1 KAVLL
6 ERLTEALGSPAT
18 AAATE
23 DASQVGAAVTE
34 GEPAQEVGEPT
45 ENGDA
50 DSGAAGDSGEGDRD
64 AAANGNGAAGAGSS
78 STGNV
83 GAAVVAAEAATEATA
98 EGAAGGSGSGGL
110 EAMDVQPQEEEE
122 GADNDTGDLAAFV
135 SSMEDGGE
143 AAESAVAAGSGS
155 TPTTEADPPLSAAAA
170 EAAEAAAA
178 AAAAVDSLIPT
189 AGAAAAPEDS
199 PEATGAPAAEA
210 PTAEAA
216 ESTPASTPSAAAE
229 STTSA
234 DVAKKTASQFS
245 FVPAAIE
252 TPTARAPPASED
264 TYAYEEEQE
273 RLTMLKNLHQPMRKW
288 FNKDG
293 GAAMRERYGNFPM
306 FWQDLA
312 SWPAMRELKKL
323 YLMEVERGENPA
335 PAAAPTADDA
345 AASTDTAADAASTPA
360 SASATNSAAAGAA
373 SAHGAATGAGDAP
386 AAAANGATEGAA
398 ATAEAGAA
406 GEEGNKKKRKKRWGD
421 VRKNRFA
428 SKNDDEAE
436 SAPPP
441 NKRKSRWVSEGDA
454 EAVSLPG
461 AGVSKNIPGMPVNLT
476 QEQIQE
482 NLVLHMRLQQAN
494 EKLATVEQDAIAR
507 SADPDRSPSPP
518 PRYDANGVRTNN
530 RNVRMRASLNR
541 ERTKVI
547 EEMMKLN
554 PMFKPP
560 ADFVKTKPH
569 RKLYIPTDEYPGYNF
584 IGKCTAADD
593 VFCLIIGPRGNTQ
606 KRMERETDCKIAIR
620 GKGSVKEGARRG
632 PMAIDEDDELHVYV
646 SGESEEAVEKAAK
659 EVGKLLRPLD
669 DEQNEHKQKQL
680 RELALINGTLR
691 EEDYCNICGEKG
703 HRQFECPKRAQTRSA
718 TVEVRCALC
727 GDTSH
732 PTRDCLLHKSK
743 AQGQPGHEASLDKEY
758 MSFMAEL
765 GDGDGGGGGGGATGA
780 ASAPQTGPRP
790 TPTSSAAAGGG
801 GGASGKGGFVS
812 SGGPKANHFVWT
824 PPTAPAAAPAATPA
838 SG

>member
-1 KAVLL
+1 MTSEGSEVSLSNVGELRVVDLKEELKSRGLATDGKKAVLL
-6 ERLTEALGSPAT
+6 ERLTEALGSPTT
-18 AAATE
+18 AAPTE

-34 GEPAQEVGEPT
+34 GDLAQEVGEPT

-50 DSGAAGDSGEGDRD
+50 DGGAAGASGEGDRD
-64 AAANGNGAAGAGSS
+64 AAAIGNGAAGGDSS
-78 STGNV
+78 SNGNG
-83 GAAVVAAEAATEATA
+83 GAAVVAAEAATEAAA
-98 EGAAGGSGSGGL
+98 EGATGGSGSGGL
-110 EAMDVQPQEEEE
+110 EAMDVQPQEKED
-122 GADNDTGDLAAFV
+122 ANDETGDLAAFV

-143 AAESAVAAGSGS
+143 AAESAVAAESGS
-155 TPTTEADPPLSAAAA
+155 TPTTEADAARSAAAA

-178 AAAAVDSLIPT
+178 AVDALIPT
-189 AGAAAAPEDS
+189 AGATAAPEDS
-199 PEATGAPAAEA
+199 PEVTGAPPAEA

-216 ESTPASTPSAAAE
+216 ESTPASTPSAVAE

-245 FVPAAIE
+245 FVPVAIE

-345 AASTDTAADAASTPA
+345 AASEDTAADAATTPA
-360 SASATNSAAAGAA
+360 AASSTDSAAAGAA
-373 SAHGAATGAGDAP
+373 SADGAATGAGHAP
-386 AAAANGATEGAA
+386 AAAANGAAEGAA
-398 ATAEAGAA
+398 ATVEAGAA

-454 EAVSLPG
+454 QAVALPG
-461 AGVSKNIPGMPVNLT
+461 AAVSKNIPGMPVNLT

-494 EKLATVEQDAIAR
+494 EKLATVEQDAVAR

-584 IGKCTAADD
+584 IGKC
-593 VFCLIIGPRGNTQ
+593 LIIGPRGNTQ

-620 GKGSVKEGARRG
+620 GKG
-632 PMAIDEDDELHVYV
+632 
-646 SGESEEAVEKAAK
+646 
-659 EVGKLLRPLD
+659 
-669 DEQNEHKQKQL
+669 
-680 RELALINGTLR
+680 
-691 EEDYCNICGEKG
+691 
-703 HRQFECPKRAQTRSA
+703 
-718 TVEVRCALC
+718 
-727 GDTSH
+727 
-732 PTRDCLLHKSK
+732 
-743 AQGQPGHEASLDKEY
+743 
-758 MSFMAEL
+758 
-765 GDGDGGGGGGGATGA
+765 
-780 ASAPQTGPRP
+780 
-790 TPTSSAAAGGG
+790 
-801 GGASGKGGFVS
+801 
-812 SGGPKANHFVWT
+812 
-824 PPTAPAAAPAATPA
+824 
-838 SG
+838 